1 MKSDQKTPLR
11 HHNSMRES
19 APRLG
24 VADDAKLTEALRGS
38 ATRREVMGWLMASGM
53 TATVAGTIIG
63 GASNALA
70 QTPKKGG
77 QLRVAGF
84 SSSTKDTLDPAKG
97 SFSTD
102 YARGFMFYNALAR
115 LDESLTAQPEL
126 AESWDA
132 NANATEWVFR
142 LRKEVTFHDGKKL
155 NSEDVVYSILRH
167 KDPKVASA
175 AKTLADAVQEV
186 KADGPNLVRVKLAG
200 SNPDL
205 PVLLGTYNFLIIK
218 NGTADFSTA
227 VGTGPYSVKEFKP
240 GVRSVALRNPNYWKS
255 DKPHVEEIEFFGIQ
269 DDAARLNALLAGDV
283 HLMGQLDPTAI
294 PRLESTPGYA
304 LFETKS
310 GQFSELVMME
320 DRAPSNNADL
330 CAAFKYLFDRPR
342 LVKTLLRGRG
352 VVANDQPIDPTNPF
366 YCADIA
372 QRVQDF
378 DKAKFHLKKAGME
391 NATIPI
397 YASNA
402 AVRSIEM
409 AVLLQQAAQ
418 QVGLKI
424 EIQRQPADA
433 YWSNTWM
440 KRAFHFAVWNPRPTA
455 DIILTLAFKSD
466 AEWNESRWKSPEFDD
481 LLLKAR
487 SELNDEK
494 RKNMYCRMQQLIR
507 DDAGRAIVC
516 FISFLDGYSSKLKG
530 LRAIPLGN
538 FGGGQFAEDVWLDS

>member
-1 MKSDQKTPLR
+1 MKSDQKTPRR
-11 HHNSMRES
+11 HHNSVRAP
-19 APRLG
+19 APRLS
-24 VADDAKLTEALRGS
+24 VADDAKLTAALRCG
-38 ATRREVMGWLMASGM
+38 ATRRELMGWLLASGM
-53 TATVAGTIIG
+53 TATVAGTLIG
-63 GASNALA
+63 RASDALA

-77 QLRVAGF
+77 QLRVAAF

-97 SFSTD
+97 SLSTD

-126 AESWDA
+126 AESWES
-132 NANATEWVFR
+132 NANASEWVFR
-142 LRKEVTFHDGKKL
+142 LRKDVTFHDGKKL
-155 NSEDVVYSILRH
+155 DVEDVIFSILRH

-175 AKTLADAVQEV
+175 AKTLADPIQEV
-186 KADGPNLVRVKLAG
+186 KADGPHMVRVKLAG
-200 SNPDL
+200 SNVEL

-218 NGTADFSTA
+218 NGTTDFSTA

-240 GVRSVALRNPNYWKS
+240 GVRSVARRNPNYWKS
-255 DKPHVEEIEFFGIQ
+255 DRAHVEEIEFFGIQ
-269 DDAARLNALLAGDV
+269 DNAARLNALLAGDV
-283 HLMGQLDPTAI
+283 HMMGQLDPTAI
-294 PRLESTPGYA
+294 PRLESTSGYA
-304 LFETKS
+304 VFETKS
-310 GQFSELVMME
+310 GEFAELVMME

-330 CAAFKYLFDRPR
+330 RAAFKYLFDRPR
-342 LVKTLLRGRG
+342 IVKTLLRGRG
-352 VVANDQPIDPTNPF
+352 VVANDQPIDPTNRF
-366 YCADIA
+366 YCSDIP

-397 YASNA
+397 YASDA
-402 AVRSIEM
+402 AGRSIDM
-409 AVLLQQAAQ
+409 AVLLQQSAR

-424 EIQRQPADA
+424 EIQRQPADG

-440 KRAFHFAVWNPRPTA
+440 KRAFHFVDWVPRPTA

-466 AEWNESRWKSPEFDD
+466 AEWNECRWKSPEFDD

-494 RKNMYCRMQQLIR
+494 RKKMYCRMQELIR

-516 FISFLDGYSSKLKG
+516 FISFLDGVSSKLKG
-530 LRAIPLGN
+530 LRPIPLGN
-538 FGGGQFAEDVWLDS
+538 FGGCQFAEDVWFD

>member
-19 APRLG
+19 APRLSI
-24 VADDAKLTEALRGS
+24 ADDAKLTDALRCG
-38 ATRREVMGWLMASGM
+38 ATRREVMGWLLASGM
-53 TATVAGTIIG
+53 TATVAGTLIAR
-63 GASNALA
+63 ASDALA

-84 SSSTKDTLDPAKG
+84 SSSTKDTLDPARG
-97 SFSTD
+97 SVSTD
-102 YARGFMFYNALAR
+102 YVRGFMFYNALTR

-142 LRKEVTFHDGKKL
+142 LRKDVTFHDGKKL
-155 NSEDVVYSILRH
+155 DSEDVVYSILRH
-167 KDPKVASA
+167 KDPKVAST
-175 AKTLADAVQEV
+175 AKTLVDQVQEV
-186 KADGPNLVRVKLAG
+186 KADGPNLVRIKLVG
-200 SNPDL
+200 GNVDL
-205 PVLLGTYNFLIIK
+205 PVLLGTYNLLIIK
-218 NGTADFSTA
+218 NGTTNFSTA

-269 DDAARLNALLAGDV
+269 DNAARLNALLAGDV
-283 HLMGQLDPTAI
+283 HMIGQLDPLGI
-294 PRLESTPGYA
+294 PQLESTPGYTV
-304 LFETKS
+304 FETKS
-310 GQFSELVMME
+310 GNFSELVMME

-330 CAAFKYLFDRPR
+330 RAAFKYLFDRPR
-342 LVKTLLRGRG
+342 VVKTVMRGHA
-352 VVANDQPIDPTNPF
+352 VVANDQPIDPTNRF
-366 YCADIA
+366 YCSDIP

-391 NATIPI
+391 NATIPV
-397 YASNA
+397 YASDA
-402 AVRSIEM
+402 QPGLIDM
-409 AVLLQQAAQ
+409 AVLLQQSAR

-440 KRAFHFAVWNPRPTA
+440 KRAFHFAGWNARPTA

-516 FISFLDGYSSKLKG
+516 FISFLDGASSKLKG

-538 FGGGQFAEDVWLDS
+538 FGGDQFAEDVWLDS